1 MPLVFGA
8 QGVQPTLRGQAS
20 NVFALPAGQAMIV
33 PAGTWYIERQYAHVQ
48 ELDTVTGLWRSI
60 GADSPYG
67 YIRSDG
73 ANIRLANQTGCAI
86 GGLMTTAGTGYTSA
100 PTVTPSAGG
109 SIWQA
114 IVGGAISTTVTVTN
128 GGTGYTYP
136 PQVVFSAP
144 PSPGIQATGTA
155 ALTSGAVSS
164 ITVIDQG
171 AGYTIAPTVTLI
183 NDPREGLN
191 GTTVGSNAA
200 ATTVLTGAGTI
211 TGLLVLD
218 HGNAVTALPTLTF
231 AGGGGASAAATVLMD
246 WCITGYTVTT
256 AGAAYTAGAGGVEVS
271 ANNRFVAGGTGT
283 NPNSQNNILRQRRAS
298 IFAPTSGA
306 GAITATGLQVNDG
319 GHYLYAPGA
328 NDILIVPGQT
338 IVTTAALLVLT
349 VGGLTDVIE
358 MYPI

>member
-8 QGVQPTLRGQAS
+8 QGVQPSLRGLAS
-20 NVFALPAGQAMIV
+20 NVFALPAGQALII
-33 PAGTWYIERQYAHVQ
+33 PNGTWFIERKYAHVQ
-48 ELDTVTGLWRSI
+48 ELDTVSGLWRSI
-60 GADSPYG
+60 GGDAPFG

-86 GGLMTTAGTGYTSA
+86 GGLMTTAGSGYTSA

-114 IVGGAISTTVTVTN
+114 IVGGAINTTVTVTN
-128 GGTGYTYP
+128 GGSGYTYP

-144 PSPGIQATGTA
+144 NTADFQATGYC

-164 ITVIDQG
+164 VTVVDQG
-171 AGYTIAPTVTLI
+171 AGYTIAPTVTFI
-183 NDPREGLN
+183 NDPREGYN
-191 GTTVGSNAA
+191 GTSVGANAA
-200 ATTVLTGAGTI
+200 AITTLTGAGTI
-211 TGLLVLD
+211 TGLLCLD
-218 HGNAVTALPTLTF
+218 HGNPVTTLPTLTF
-231 AGGGGASAAATVLMD
+231 AGGGGSSAAATVLMD

-271 ANNRFVAGGTGT
+271 ANNRVVAGGTGT
-283 NPNSQNNILRQRRAS
+283 NPSSQNNLLRQRRAS

-338 IVTTAALLVLT
+338 IVTTAAVLVLT
-349 VGGLTDVIE
+349 VGGLTDVVN
-358 MYPI
+358 MFPI